1 MSDYLE
7 KKAQEETERGA
18 KNRRRFRTVLRVS
31 GQPNVNGI
39 VYSRE
44 ALAQA
49 VDGVK
54 KRLQEHGGRGIV
66 CNAEPTAQEI
76 RLARA
81 SHLLLAA
88 ELEDRP
94 DGEVALVAEIEI
106 LGTTEHGGVLADA
119 IRHVEAAYG
128 PDGVQFGI
136 TANAAVLDDDGI
148 VVKSCDLINVPFLPP
163 WERGEPRK

>member
-7 KKAQEETERGA
+7 KRAQAEAEKKR
-18 KNRRRFRTVLRVS
+18 KRSRRFKTVLNVS
-31 GQPNVNGI
+31 GKPNVNGI

-54 KRLQEHGGRGIV
+54 KRLEKHGGRGFV
-66 CNAEPTAQEI
+66 CTSDPTDLKF
-76 RLARA
+76 RMSRA

-106 LGTTEHGGVLADA
+106 LGGTEQGAVLADA
-119 IRHVEAAYG
+119 IQHVEAAYG
-128 PDGVQFGI
+128 PEGVQFGI
-136 TANAAVLDDDGI
+136 TAHGALDSDEI
-148 VVKSCDLINVPFLPP
+148 TVKSCDLINVPFLPP
-163 WERGEPRK
+163 WESGEPRK